1 MNNRHKQRRISPQTV
16 RKVREAAVEIGYLP
30 NVSARRL
37 RSGGS
42 NRCLTLAVITSY
54 QAPLPLVSASI
65 AALHRLVGQEEYKNI
80 HSTITVE
87 MFDAGKLSELP
98 GLLDGSRFNG
108 AIITNTVAEDDAF
121 IARSQFSVPVVL
133 IGRDIPNYS
142 SVRDSPEK
150 TGQQAAEILVSADSE
165 KLALLHA
172 RLLTQTTSSRLKGF
186 FDKAGSFSVK
196 EPSRIVSEGFDEQ
209 DGYAA
214 MKRFLAG
221 GHRIDALYS
230 VMDSLA
236 VGAYRAIKE
245 SGLCIPKDVAVI
257 GTGDYPIASYLDPP
271 LSTFTRSH
279 YSMQE
284 EAVRLLLGHLTG
296 EIRRP
301 TNVLIP
307 TSAVLRESTQRGQL
321 ANS

>member
-1 MNNRHKQRRISPQTV
+1 
-16 RKVREAAVEIGYLP
+16 
-30 NVSARRL
+30 
-37 RSGGS
+37 
-42 NRCLTLAVITSY
+42 
-54 QAPLPLVSASI
+54 
-65 AALHRLVGQEEYKNI
+65 LHRLVGKAPYKNI

-87 MFDAGKLSELP
+87 MFDPGRLSELP

-108 AIITNTVAEDDAF
+108 AIITNTVAEDDSF
-121 IARSQFSVPVVL
+121 IAQSQFAVPVVL

-150 TGQQAAEILVSADSE
+150 TGQEAAEILVSADS
-165 KLALLHA
+165 KNLAVLRA
-172 RLLTQTTSSRLKGF
+172 SLLTQTTSGRLKGF
-186 FDKAGSFSVK
+186 LDRAQSLRTKD
-196 EPSRIVSEGFDEQ
+196 PSTIITEGFDEK
-209 DGYAA
+209 DGYQA

-221 GHRIDALYS
+221 GPRIDGLYS
-230 VMDSLA
+230 VMDTLA
-236 VGAYRAIKE
+236 VGAYHAIKE
-245 SGLCIPKDVAVI
+245 SGLGIPQDVAVV
-257 GTGDYPIASYLDPP
+257 GTGDYAVASYLDPP

-296 EIRRP
+296 EIRTP

-321 ANS
+321 SNP